1 MLKGNIYF
9 FAKENLFSESENTV
23 YINIVG
29 DPILYIYDDVVLKE
43 KDAHVKNS
51 ICDDDEN
58 NFIKIA
64 RISDG
69 HEGPTRCAT
78 CKKRVGLTGFKCRSD
93 IHNCSFNYHVAVQE
107 PIAKAN
113 PVVKAEK
120 LDKI

>member
-23 YINIVG
+23 YINVVG
-29 DPILYIYDDVVLKE
+29 DPIFDVYDDVVLKE
-43 KDAHVKNS
+43 KDAHVKNY

-69 HEGPTRCAT
+69 H
-78 CKKRVGLTGFKCRSD
+78 V
-93 IHNCSFNYHVAVQE
+93 VAVSE
-107 PIAKAN
+107 DGTTTKNFHIISMK
-113 PVVKAEK
+113 
-120 LDKI
+120 